1 MNTSTR
7 TVTADLARIRQML
20 RARSTHANFHV
31 ALLGLQTFGS
41 LELFD
46 EVQRGLRFSCFSRFQ
61 RNTSIPLATLAE
73 LVQIT
78 PRTLTRRKK
87 EGRLGPEESDRLVRA
102 SRVFGRALELFEGD
116 DEQARRWLSNESIA
130 LGGRTPLDLAKS
142 EVGAKEVETL
152 INRLEQG
159 IPA

>member
-1 MNTSTR
+1 MSTTTR
-7 TVTADLARIRQML
+7 AARSDLDKIREML
-20 RARSTHANFHV
+20 RAQSPPANFYV
-31 ALLGLQTFGS
+31 ALLGLQAFGP
-41 LELFD
+41 LELVD
-46 EVQRGLRFSCFSRFQ
+46 EVQRGLRFSSFNRFQ
-61 RNTSIPLATLAE
+61 KNTRLPLAMLAE

-78 PRTLTRRKK
+78 PRTLTRRKA

-102 SRVFGRALELFEGD
+102 SRVFGRALELFDGD
-116 DEQARRWLSNESIA
+116 ADQALRWLSNEAIA

-152 INRLEQG
+152 IGRLEHG